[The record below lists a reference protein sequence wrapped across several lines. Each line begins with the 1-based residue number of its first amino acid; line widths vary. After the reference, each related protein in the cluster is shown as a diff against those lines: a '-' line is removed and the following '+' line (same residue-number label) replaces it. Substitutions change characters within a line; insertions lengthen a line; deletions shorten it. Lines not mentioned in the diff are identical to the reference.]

1 MMALS
6 LCCQGLVFVMLVTK
20 MWVNSFG
27 ARSTV
32 AEELVTLSRNG
43 AANKR
48 FDFYRGGEGRHT
60 ILI

>member
-1 MMALS
+1 
-6 LCCQGLVFVMLVTK
+6 MLVTK

-32 AEELVTLSRNG
+32 AEGLVTLSRNG
-43 AANKR
+43 AAGR
-48 FDFYRGGEGRHT
+48 FGFCGGGEGRHA

>member
-6 LCCQGLVFVMLVTK
+6 LCCQGLVFVTLVTK

-32 AEELVTLSRNG
+32 VEELVTSSRNG
-43 AANKR
+43 AARR
-48 FDFYRGGEGRHT
+48 FGFYRGGEGRHA

>member
-1 MMALS
+1 
-6 LCCQGLVFVMLVTK
+6 

-32 AEELVTLSRNG
+32 AEVLVTSRNG
-43 AANKR
+43 AAKR
-48 FDFYRGGEGRHT
+48 FGFHRGGEGRHA